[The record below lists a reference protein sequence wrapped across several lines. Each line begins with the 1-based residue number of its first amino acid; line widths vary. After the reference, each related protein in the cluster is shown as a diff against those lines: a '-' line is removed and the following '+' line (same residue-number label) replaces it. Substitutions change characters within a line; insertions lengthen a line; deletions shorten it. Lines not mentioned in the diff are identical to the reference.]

1 MINMINALPNPPC
14 PRGHALP
21 SHEGRDANPRV
32 YREGDGMTYPTCGT
46 CRHWGEVEGKAE
58 AHRVYRRCMSTL
70 HIDDAG
76 EVRDSS
82 VKALNGRYVTDS
94 SGWFA
99 ALKCR
104 EDFGCMAHEARP

>member
-1 MINMINALPNPPC
+1 
-14 PRGHALP
+14 
-21 SHEGRDANPRV
+21 
-32 YREGDGMTYPTCGT
+32 
-46 CRHWGEVEGKAE
+46 
-58 AHRVYRRCMSTL
+58 MSTL
-70 HIDDAG
+70 HIDDDDGGARVLPLFDAG
-76 EVRDSS
+76 EVRDGS